1 MYTVKEVKLNAAK
14 NVISSVELFKV
25 EEVTDNLRKAIEEY
39 VKMKNLILKV
49 NGSDNRVIVEYS
61 TIPTTSIN
69 LAISNLHIQTLKD
82 AKSYNHIANR
92 LNRAIKATNKINLKK
107 YDLIEEIDII
117 KLKRE
122 LESPFK
128 D

>member
-49 NGSDNRVIVEYS
+49 NGSDNRIIVEYS
-61 TIPTTSIN
+61 TIPTISIN

-82 AKSYNHIANR
+82 AKNYNHTVSR

-107 YDLIEEIDII
+107 YDLIEEIDVV

>member
-49 NGSDNRVIVEYS
+49 NGSDNRVIIEYS
-61 TIPTTSIN
+61 IIPTTSIN
-69 LAISNLHIQTLKD
+69 FAIRNLHLQTILE
-82 AKSYNHIANR
+82 AKNYNRIVNT
-92 LNRAIKATNKINLKK
+92 LNKAIKATNKVNMKD
-107 YDLIEEIDII
+107 YSLIEEIDVV